1 MKNSLCKMLIL
12 LVGIPMVS
20 CVQENKKTSTVQDF
34 AFTKNNWDIEKMD
47 GSIDTLNILEHQG
60 RQALLLEPNQ
70 KAYLKGNAFK
80 NFQLEFHCNGQVP
93 GLGFRI
99 QDKKNYEYLYLRMI
113 MSGKEDALQYIPIYN
128 GSLPWQLYN
137 YPKYEG
143 NAVFPRKE
151 VAALPLSLE
160 DELVQGKMGDK
171 LLTAL
176 EQEGILFSEESF
188 IDLRNE
194 TMSYIYDPQSNE
206 ALLFEKRKDAIVFL
220 DIRTWIHVKVEVV
233 EHKMSVYVGDMG
245 SPTFVVDN
253 LKGDSKEGGISLFST
268 FGQVYFSDVSIREIK
283 EPDMPKHQGTEEGI
297 SSNYLT
303 RWQMSEMFV
312 KDSLNFVAQV
322 DSLLGSR
329 DGFKTVKTDTDG
341 LLNISRFYD
350 DMDKTVV
357 LTCTLLSDS
366 DQEVS
371 LNFDYADH
379 LVVILNSKI
388 LFDGGMNFRPPPE
401 KGTEG
406 RVFVDDEQTVL
417 NLRKG
422 PNALTFVLSGDN
434 RQKYN
439 WGCMAKLAHLDG
451 ISLE

>member
-1 MKNSLCKMLIL
+1 MKNSLCNLLIL

-20 CVQENKKTSTVQDF
+20 CVQEDKKTSTVQDF
-34 AFTKNNWDIEKMD
+34 AFTENNWNIENTD
-47 GSIDTLNILEHQG
+47 GSTDTIKIMEHQG

-70 KAYLKGNAFK
+70 KAYLKGHTFR

-99 QDKKNYEYLYLRMI
+99 QDKKNYEYLYLRMM
-113 MSGKEDALQYIPIYN
+113 MSGKKDALQYIPIYN

-151 VAALPLSLE
+151 VATLPLSLE
-160 DELVQGKMGDK
+160 EELIQGKAGK
-171 LLTAL
+171 TLLKAL
-176 EQEGILFSEESF
+176 EEKGILFSEESF
-188 IDLRNE
+188 IDLPNE
-194 TMSYIYDPQSNE
+194 TMSYIYDPQRNE
-206 ALLFEKRKDAIVFL
+206 ALLFEKRKDAIVFM
-220 DIRTWIHVKVEVV
+220 DIRTWIPTKVVV
-233 EHKMSVYVGDMG
+233 IEDKMSVYVGDMDT
-245 SPTFVVDN
+245 PTFVVDN
-253 LKGDSKEGGISLFST
+253 LKRDSKEGGISLFST
-268 FGQVYFSDVSIREIK
+268 FGQVYFSDVSIREIEASDVSK
-283 EPDMPKHQGTEEGI
+283 QQHTQKGI
-297 SSNYLT
+297 PSNYLT
-303 RWQMSEMFV
+303 KWQMSGMFV
-312 KDSLNFVAQV
+312 KDTLNVMAQV
-322 DSLLGSR
+322 DSLLKSR
-329 DGFKTVKTDTDG
+329 DSFKTVKADTDG

-357 LTCTLLSDS
+357 LTCSLRSDS
-366 DQEVS
+366 DQEVT

-379 LVVILNSKI
+379 LVIVLNSKV

-422 PNALTFVLSGDN
+422 PNELTFVLSADN

-439 WGCMAKLAHLDG
+439 WGCIAKLVHLDG

>member
-1 MKNSLCKMLIL
+1 MKNSLCNLLII

-20 CVQENKKTSTVQDF
+20 CVQENKRTSTVQDF
-34 AFTKNNWDIEKMD
+34 AFTENNWDIENTD
-47 GSIDTLNILEHQG
+47 GSMDTINILEHQG
-60 RQALLLEPNQ
+60 RQALLLESNQ
-70 KAYLKGNAFK
+70 KAYLKGNTFK

-93 GLGFRI
+93 GFGFRI
-99 QDKKNYEYLYLRMI
+99 QDKKNYEYLYLRMM
-113 MSGKEDALQYIPIYN
+113 MSGKKDALQYIPIYN

-151 VAALPLSLE
+151 VAILPLSLE
-160 DELVQGKMGDK
+160 EELVQGKVGK
-171 LLTAL
+171 TLLKAL
-176 EQEGILFSEESF
+176 EEEGILYSEESF
-188 IDLRNE
+188 IDLPNE
-194 TMSYIYDPQSNE
+194 TMSYIYDPQRNE

-220 DIRTWIHVKVEVV
+220 DIRTWIPAKVVV
-233 EHKMSVYVGDMG
+233 IEDEMSVYVGDMG
-245 SPTFVVDN
+245 TPTFVVDN
-253 LKGDSKEGGISLFST
+253 LKRKSKAGGISLFST
-268 FGQVYFSDVSIREIK
+268 FGQVYFSDVSIREI
-283 EPDMPKHQGTEEGI
+283 EESDVPKHQGAEEGI
-297 SSNYLT
+297 PSNYLT
-303 RWQMSEMFV
+303 KWQMSEMFV
-312 KDSLNFVAQV
+312 KDTLNFVAQV
-322 DSLLGSR
+322 DSLLKSR
-329 DGFKTVKTDTDG
+329 DSFKTVKADTDG

-379 LVVILNSKI
+379 LAIILNSKV

-422 PNALTFVLSGDN
+422 TNDLTFVLSGDN

-439 WGCMAKLAHLDG
+439 WGCIAKLAHLDG